1 LPISVLAVDASVRT
15 RIPARLSEIS
25 TLQLVGS
32 GLGHVGK
39 RRVLARQPFFRV
51 QLAQVLHNGSTRGV
65 PASYVRRMEGPADDL
80 HASSIR
86 SGFNSAFRSV
96 RTTHVRMVMVASLPL

>member
-1 LPISVLAVDASVRT
+1 MHMNHALVRT
-15 RIPARLSEIS
+15 RIPTRLSEIS

-65 PASYVRRMEGPADDL
+65 PREL
-80 HASSIR
+80 R
-86 SGFNSAFRSV
+86 SKDGGSRG
-96 RTTHVRMVMVASLPL
+96 